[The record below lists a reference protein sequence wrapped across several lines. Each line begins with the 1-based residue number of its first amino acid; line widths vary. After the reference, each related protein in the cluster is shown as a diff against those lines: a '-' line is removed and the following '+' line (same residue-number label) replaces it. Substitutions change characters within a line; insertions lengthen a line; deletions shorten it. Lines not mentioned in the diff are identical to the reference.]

1 MAQFQPIPVDR
12 QPPRSWLSTLGAVA
26 AVVLALAV
34 IKPWGDP
41 GSPAP
46 TAGATAN
53 RSARPPATV
62 RPERT
67 EYDPRLFGI
76 REPEPAWELWPA
88 GYVVEFGIAGP
99 LRVDGQDK
107 PAGSEEPPASEGPSA
122 TGVPGPGPGATSGPE
137 PTTAAPDPAAALVV
151 DLGPADHLVA
161 LGINTPLDV
170 RVAEIFLWMQQGEGC
185 CSEPVRIV
193 RLPTLWD
200 SRHFLVIGIEDPER
214 PGDTGPW
221 PPAEYRLDL
230 VTTVGETRSV
240 RLRVSPPVD

>member
-1 MAQFQPIPVDR
+1 LAEFQPIPVDR
-12 QPPRSWLSTLGAVA
+12 QPPRSWLSTLGSVA

-46 TAGATAN
+46 TAGATAG
-53 RSARPPATV
+53 RSARPAATV
-62 RPERT
+62 RAERT

-99 LRVDGQDK
+99 LRVGGQDE
-107 PAGSEEPPASEGPSA
+107 PSGSEGPAASEGAHA
-122 TGVPGPGPGATSGPE
+122 TGAPSPGPGAASGP
-137 PTTAAPDPAAALVV
+137 PPPAASEDPAAALVV

-170 RVAEIFLWMQQGEGC
+170 RVAEISLWMQQGQAC
-185 CSEPVRIV
+185 CSQPVPII

-230 VTTVGETRSV
+230 ETTGGETRSV